1 MVVAAGV
8 MVTAVLL
15 VTVPTPLLME
25 PVPPLNTAVSVV
37 EVPAVIVVFAAVKLV
52 MAGGATTVNMKL

>member
-1 MVVAAGV
+1 
-8 MVTAVLL
+8 
-15 VTVPTPLLME
+15 LLME